1 MARFDPVKLQS
12 LLEVDRRGSISAAAR
27 TLHLTPSAVSQH
39 LSALEHA
46 AGTDLLQRSA
56 NGSRLTPTGR
66 LMVRHAATIEQA
78 LDSIA
83 HDLAQPQTQFDLT
96 IGFVPSIAPVL
107 ADAVASYAKEW
118 PGCTLHTIET
128 TPEDARRGVL
138 HGDLDAALTIDWPD
152 HPQPRSPEL
161 DETIL
166 LVEPLLVTHHR
177 NASKQGHGLNRF
189 QRSTWVAASAD
200 TGCGATL
207 RATCRRAGFEP
218 DIRHQTND
226 FTAAIAL
233 AAKTRSVA
241 IIPAVLR
248 PPLPRGMTTTTISGL
263 ERQVLLINRRILAPA
278 ITALQAHFE
287 RHLAELISPPPV
299 MTRGDEELLPTT

>member
-56 NGSRLTPTGR
+56 NGSRVTPAGR
-66 LMVRHAATIEQA
+66 AMVRHAATIEQA

-83 HDLAQPQTQFDLT
+83 HDLAQPQAQFDLT
-96 IGFVPSIAPVL
+96 IGFVPSVAPVL

-128 TPEDARRGVL
+128 APEDARRGVL

-166 LVEPLLVTHHR
+166 LVEPLLVLT
-177 NASKQGHGLNRF
+177 S
-189 QRSTWVAASAD
+189 
-200 TGCGATL
+200 
-207 RATCRRAGFEP
+207 
-218 DIRHQTND
+218 
-226 FTAAIAL
+226 
-233 AAKTRSVA
+233 
-241 IIPAVLR
+241 PAVLVHVRR
-248 PPLPRGMTTTTISGL
+248 PVVAAVVAEQPGGA
-263 ERQVLLINRRILAPA
+263 VLVNRRCTKGCARRESVS
-278 ITALQAHFE
+278 T
-287 RHLAELISPPPV
+287 
-299 MTRGDEELLPTT
+299 

>member
-46 AGTDLLQRSA
+46 AGTELLQRSA
-56 NGSRLTPTGR
+56 NGSRLTPAGR
-66 LMVRHAATIEQA
+66 AMVRHAATIEQA

-83 HDLAQPQTQFDLT
+83 HDLVQPHAQFDLT

-107 ADAVASYAKEW
+107 ADVVAGYAMEW

-128 TPEDARRGVL
+128 SPENARRGVL
-138 HGDLDAALTIDWPD
+138 HGDLDAALTIDWPG

-166 LVEPLLVTHHR
+166 LVEPLLVAHHR
-177 NASKQGHGLNRF
+177 SASKQGHGLHRF
-189 QRSTWVAASAD
+189 ERSTWVAASAD

-207 RATCRRAGFEP
+207 RAACRRVGFEP

-226 FTAAIAL
+226 FTAAVVL
-233 AAKTRSVA
+233 AARTRSVT
-241 IIPAVLR
+241 IIPAMLR
-248 PPLPRGMTTTTISGL
+248 PPLPRGMTTTTIAGF
-263 ERQVLLINRRILAPA
+263 ERHVVLVNRRILAPA
-278 ITALQAHFE
+278 ITALQGHVE
-287 RHLAELISPPPV
+287 RHLAELISPPTD
-299 MTRGDEELLPTT
+299 MTRRDEGLTPTA

>member
-46 AGTDLLQRSA
+46 AGTELLHRSA
-56 NGSRLTPTGR
+56 NGSRVTPAGR
-66 LMVRHAATIEQA
+66 AMVRHAETIEHA

-83 HDLAQPQTQFDLT
+83 HDLAQPHARFDLT

-107 ADAVASYAKEW
+107 AVAITSYATEW
-118 PGCTLHTIET
+118 PGCTLRTIET
-128 TPEDARRGVL
+128 KPEDARRGVL

-152 HPQPRSPEL
+152 HPQSRSPEL

-166 LVEPLLVTHHR
+166 FVEPLLVTHRR
-177 NASKQGHGLNRF
+177 NAAQHGHGLNRF
-189 QRSTWVAASAD
+189 EGSTWVAAPAD

-207 RATCRRAGFEP
+207 RAACRRAGFEP

-226 FTAAIAL
+226 FTAAVVL
-233 AAKTRSVA
+233 AGTTRSVA

-248 PPLPRGMTTTTISGL
+248 PPLPQGMTTTTISGL
-263 ERQVLLINRRILAPA
+263 ERHVLLVNRRILAPA
-278 ITALQAHFE
+278 LTALQAHVE
-287 RHLAELISPPPV
+287 RHLANLTSPTP
-299 MTRGDEELLPTT
+299 